1 MRYTTIGRRVVKVK
15 IKSRPAQRH
24 LRTTPPV
31 SGAPTQDTVPPLFD
45 RTSVSLTPPRQT
57 RRNWK
62 KTIVLSA
69 AILFPVALAATG
81 YAFFSDDSPQT
92 RERPE
97 TRTTRDTRQT
107 SAPSESRFTTG
118 TADALQ
124 IRPMGYTGM
133 PQSAAAPSGSVGT
146 ALPSGLS
153 GAPSPPPGLPAHRP
167 TGDVAEASAEDI
179 HRAAFEEGR
188 RVVLPDDAAGNCA
201 IAHGGIRDLSTCL
214 ARAGARAE

>member
-1 MRYTTIGRRVVKVK
+1 MRYTTIGRRVIKVK

-24 LRTTPPV
+24 LRTTPQV
-31 SGAPTQDTVPPLFD
+31 SGAPTPDTVPPLFD
-45 RTSVSLTPPRQT
+45 RTPVSLTPPRRT

-107 SAPSESRFTTG
+107 SASSESRFTTG

-153 GAPSPPPGLPAHRP
+153 GAPPRGLTAHRP
-167 TGDVAEASAEDI
+167 TGETTELSAEDI

>member
-24 LRTTPPV
+24 LRTTPQV

-45 RTSVSLTPPRQT
+45 RTPVSLTPPRRT

-107 SAPSESRFTTG
+107 SASSESRFTTG

-153 GAPSPPPGLPAHRP
+153 GAPPRGLTAHRP